1 MYAVA
6 IDGPAGAGKST
17 ISRVVAKAIGFLY
30 VDTGALYRA
39 VAYDI
44 LQNQMDP
51 ADQKSVSG
59 RLSAI
64 EVHFGYEGSEQQVYL
79 NGKNVT
85 DKLRTP
91 QVSAAASSVSA
102 IADVRR
108 FLFSQQQDI
117 ARENNIIMD
126 GRDIGTVVLP
136 NAQVKIYL
144 TATAE
149 ERARRRFEELRQKGE
164 TVDFQHVLA
173 DLKKRDENDM
183 NREVSPLRQAPD
195 AIVVDTSQM
204 DFAQSVQAILTIIEK
219 KIGQGTK

>member
-1 MYAVA
+1 MFAVA

-17 ISRVVAKAIGFLY
+17 ISRAAAKEIWFLY

-44 LQNQMDP
+44 LKNRIDP
-51 ADQKSVSG
+51 TDQKAVCE

-64 EVHFGYEGSEQQVYL
+64 EVHFGYEGKEQQVYL
-79 NGKNVT
+79 NKENVT

-91 QVSAAASSVSA
+91 QVSAAASLVSA
-102 IADVRR
+102 IGPVRQ

-144 TATAE
+144 TATTE
-149 ERARRRFEELRQKGE
+149 ERARRRFDELWKKGE
-164 TVDFQHVLA
+164 SVSFQAVLS
-173 DLKKRDENDM
+173 DLIKRDENDM
-183 NREVSPLRQAPD
+183 NRKVSPLRQAPD
-195 AIVVDTSQM
+195 AIVVDTSKM
-204 DFAQSVQAILTIIEK
+204 DLAQSVQAILTIIKK

>member
-17 ISRVVAKAIGFLY
+17 ISRAAAKAIGFLY

-44 LQNQMDP
+44 LQNQIDP
-51 ADQKSVSG
+51 TDQKAVCG

-79 NGKNVT
+79 NQENVT

-102 IADVRR
+102 IGAVRQ

-149 ERARRRFEELRQKGE
+149 DRARRRFEELRQKGE

-183 NREVSPLRQAPD
+183 NRDVSPLRQAPD

-204 DFAQSVQAILTIIEK
+204 DFAQSVQAILKIIEK
-219 KIGQGTK
+219 KIGQGKK